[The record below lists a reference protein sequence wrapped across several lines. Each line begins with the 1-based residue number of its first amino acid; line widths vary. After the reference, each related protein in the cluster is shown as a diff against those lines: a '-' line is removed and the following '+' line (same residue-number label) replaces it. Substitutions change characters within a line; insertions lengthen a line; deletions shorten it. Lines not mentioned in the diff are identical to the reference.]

1 MDKGHRKFHYIVF
14 FMFENFHNKKL
25 KQKKHSKFIWVLEL
39 SDQVLLK
46 VMYQA

>member
-25 KQKKHSKFIWVLEL
+25 KQKTKKA
-39 SDQVLLK
+39 Q
-46 VMYQA
+46 